1 MTFGQ
6 RFKELRLEKGLK
18 QQELV
23 DDFNNTY
30 GYNFNKSSIS
40 QYENDKRKPE
50 IDVLKD
56 FALYFNVSLDYL
68 LGISENRNSVTNIK
82 NYISKEDILK
92 YAKNLFIDISI
103 SRSEKDMFFK
113 NISELYFESLNVK

>member
-6 RFKELRLEKGLK
+6 RFKELRLEKDLK

-56 FALYFNVSLDYL
+56 FALYFNISVDYL
-68 LGISENRNSVTNIK
+68 LGINENRDAVFDYKICTSQEI
-82 NYISKEDILK
+82 ILK
-92 YAKNLFIDISI
+92 SAKDLFIDSNKG
-103 SRSEKDMFFK
+103 RNDKDLLFK
-113 NISELYFESLNVK
+113 KISELYFESLDI

>member
-6 RFKELRLEKGLK
+6 RFKELRIQKGLK

-23 DDFNNTY
+23 DDFNKIY
-30 GYNFNKSSIS
+30 GYTFTKSAIS

-50 IDVLKD
+50 TEALRD

-68 LGISENRNSVTNIK
+68 LCIN
-82 NYISKEDILK
+82 EDRDI
-92 YAKNLFIDISI
+92 NIDI
-103 SRSEKDMFFK
+103 KDKFLDFVEEFFK
-113 NISELYFESLNVK
+113 NKDVSRDEKDKLFKELSTLYFDSLK